1 MGSWGAPAQRVF
13 RQTLSTVEVASLHTV
28 GLLNRSVGQVSS
40 PRVSQGST
48 SKSSDFHGTV
58 IELWPRFHQLKR
70 SGKLWS
76 RSCPVLFLLAL
87 AQPL

>member
-1 MGSWGAPAQRVF
+1 MGPWDAPAQRVF

-48 SKSSDFHGTV
+48 SKSSDFQANLRTPAT
-58 IELWPRFHQLKR
+58 LSSHQTK
-70 SGKLWS
+70 W
-76 RSCPVLFLLAL
+76 
-87 AQPL
+87 